1 MKRGKNPRILIF
13 PTTTDTPPDNPL
25 SVLTDHS
32 FGVRSVAFSPD
43 SRWLCSLGDLH
54 DGFLYLWSINEKN
67 GSGKLHASNK
77 CQNAHDIA
85 WVGKRN
91 LISFGTRHVKVWRLE
106 PITPASPSKTR
117 FEKESFGERTPVS
130 PGPKIFFGR
139 NCLLGPLMDAIFT
152 CLVAISD
159 SQALI
164 CTDRGDVCLLI
175 LDESGRTQRLDKVAQ
190 VDFSI
195 SCVTNE
201 KESGIVWIAGKNGR
215 LQELSLH
222 TLTSETPS
230 ESSCSSTHSTP
241 RSSITSETKPGIL
254 AMGIVLGRLV
264 TVDSDHVIE
273 LRDVESGDN
282 ATPIKSTRLPAHQSA
297 VLGVTILKRPNTYD
311 SDFLTW
317 STDGTVLFWLLSG
330 IYKGSVTV
338 KMDRPSSPND
348 FDENELKV
356 FRVAE
361 FEDFFVSG
369 DKEGVV
375 RSVLEDTKG
384 SRHQA
389 RLYTF
394 LGLSIVTGKASPQ
407 PTLIVEM

>member
-1 MKRGKNPRILIF
+1 M
-13 PTTTDTPPDNPL
+13 DTPPDNPL

-54 DGFLYLWSINEKN
+54 DGFLYLWSINEKT

-106 PITPASPSKTR
+106 PITPASPSKVR
-117 FEKESFGERTPVS
+117 FEKESFGERAPVS

-159 SQALI
+159 SQAII

-175 LDESGRTQRLDKVAQ
+175 LDENGRTQRLDRVAQ
-190 VDFSI
+190 CEFSI
-195 SCVTNE
+195 SCVTHE
-201 KESGIVWIAGKNGR
+201 KESGTVWIAGKNGR
-215 LQELSLH
+215 LQELTMP

-241 RSSITSETKPGIL
+241 RSSILPETKPGIL
-254 AMGIVLGRLV
+254 AMGIVLGKLV

-273 LRDVESGDN
+273 LRDVQSGDL

-297 VLGVTILKRPNTYD
+297 VLGVTILNRPNTYD

-317 STDGTVLFWLLSG
+317 STNGTVLFWLLG
-330 IYKGSVTV
+330 GTYKGSVTV
-338 KMDRPSSPND
+338 KLDRPSSPND
-348 FDENELKV
+348 FNENELKV
-356 FRVAE
+356 FRAAE

-375 RSVLEDTKG
+375 RSVLEDTK
-384 SRHQA
+384 RAHCTRRA
-389 RLYTF
+389 YTHF
-394 LGLSIVTGKASPQ
+394 
-407 PTLIVEM
+407 